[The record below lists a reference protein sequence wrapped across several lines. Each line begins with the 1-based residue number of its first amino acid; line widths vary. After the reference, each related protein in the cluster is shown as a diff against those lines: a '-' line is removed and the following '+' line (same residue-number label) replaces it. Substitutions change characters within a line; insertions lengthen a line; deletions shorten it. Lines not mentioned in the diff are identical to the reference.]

1 MLKDVESS
9 SVSLIIYE
17 YIYVIDMCDSDH
29 MFRPATNV
37 FGGVAQ
43 HLLWIS
49 SQHPPIKKQTPGEA
63 WMH

>member
-1 MLKDVESS
+1 MN
-9 SVSLIIYE
+9 I
-17 YIYVIDMCDSDH
+17 YIYMNIYDMCDSDD

-63 WMH
+63 WTH